1 MHGFLAAV
9 GNLARS
15 PGYAAAF
22 ILTLGLGIGANTA
35 IFSAVRAVLLK
46 PIPYCSGER
55 LLHLRHKAVQNA
67 IPNATWSVPE
77 INDYRAASKTIESFA
92 EFSALDFNMLG
103 HLPASARRFSSPGS
117 SEASSSRSSPSTRRL
132 LVAVVLSVTALAA
145 SWIPAWR
152 AARVAPIEVLRVD

>member
-1 MHGFLAAV
+1 MHDFLAAAR
-9 GNLARS
+9 NLARS

-46 PIPYCSGER
+46 PIPHRHGDR
-55 LLHLRHKAVQNA
+55 LVHLRQTAVQNA

-77 INDYRAASKTIESFA
+77 ISDYRAASRTVDGFA

-103 HLPASARRFSSPGS
+103 HGEPRRV
-117 SEASSSRSSPSTRRL
+117 RSGIEPFDPPTL
-132 LVAVVLSVTALAA
+132 ILVALVLSATALAA
-145 SWIPAWR
+145 SWLPAWR